1 VIQLV
6 FQKFNISNLPLL
18 FPIRVVVPAGAT
30 RIISFPNEFL
40 GRAVAILIQNNDAA
54 NNASYQY
61 GGDALDFQNLA
72 ASTFRTIDGTVIDRL
87 AVIAGAGGTVLVE
100 AQVLPI
106 ERPEIPAVQ
115 SS

>member
-1 VIQLV
+1 MIQLV
-6 FQKFNISNLPLL
+6 FQKYNISNLPLL
-18 FPIRVVVPAGAT
+18 FPIRVIVPAGAT
-30 RIISFPNEFL
+30 RVISFPDEFL

-61 GGDALDFQNLA
+61 GGNALEFQNLA
-72 ASTFRTIDGTVIDRL
+72 ASAFRTIDGTLIDRL

-106 ERPEIPAVQ
+106 ERADIPTVTA
-115 SS
+115 S